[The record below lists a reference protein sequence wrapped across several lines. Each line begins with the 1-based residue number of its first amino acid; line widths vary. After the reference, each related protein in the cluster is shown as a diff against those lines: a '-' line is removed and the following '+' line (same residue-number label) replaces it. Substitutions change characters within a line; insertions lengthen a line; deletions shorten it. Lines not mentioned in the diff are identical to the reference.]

1 MRKQCIILGVPTLFS
16 ITPDL
21 ALLVQSCKIYNQV
34 SNIFLALSLL

>member
-1 MRKQCIILGVPTLFS
+1 MYYSWSAYSIFHYPT
-16 ITPDL
+16 DL